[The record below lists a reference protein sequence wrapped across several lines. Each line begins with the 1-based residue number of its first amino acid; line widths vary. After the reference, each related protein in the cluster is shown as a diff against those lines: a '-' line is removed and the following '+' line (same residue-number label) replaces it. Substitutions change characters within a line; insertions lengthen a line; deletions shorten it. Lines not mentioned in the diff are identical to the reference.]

1 MQHYANTVQ
10 GFFGF
15 EDFEFYKMMVDQS
28 PTTAHFV
35 EVGSFKGRS
44 SSFMAVEI
52 INSQKQIRFDCV
64 DTWQGSEEHQ
74 AGQSH
79 QDFDVVQGT
88 LYNTFLT
95 NMRPVEGYFNAV
107 RLPSVEAAKQY
118 SDQSLDLVFIDAA
131 HDYENVSADI
141 KAWLPKIKSGGV
153 ISGHDREHP
162 PIFRSVN
169 ELLGA
174 HNIMGACWYKKV

>member
-1 MQHYANTVQ
+1 MEHYANNVQ
-10 GFFGF
+10 GFFGP
-15 EDFEFYKMMVDQS
+15 EDFGFYKMMVEQAPS
-28 PTTAHFV
+28 IAHFV

-52 INSQKQIRFDCV
+52 INSKKQIRFDCV

-74 AGQSH
+74 AGQAY

-88 LYNTFLT
+88 LYNAFLN
-95 NMRPVEGYFNAV
+95 NMKPVEGYFNSI
-107 RLPSVEAAKQY
+107 RLPSVDAANRY

-131 HDYENVSADI
+131 HDYESVSADI
-141 KAWLPKIKSGGV
+141 KAWLPKIKPGGV

-162 PIFRSVN
+162 PILQSVN
-169 ELLGA
+169 ELLGP
-174 HNIMGACWYKKV
+174 HNFMGGCWYKKV